1 MVPTVVVLPPKLSPP
16 PTEVASSM
24 GDWRSGYIEDVKVI
38 ANWLA
43 GKMVGHDQGRPV
55 VLTGCYQLRCGV
67 DVDGV
72 VLQGLWDWIRLCR
85 K

>member
-1 MVPTVVVLPPKLSPP
+1 M
-16 PTEVASSM
+16 
-24 GDWRSGYIEDVKVI
+24 

-72 VLQGLWDWIRLCR
+72 VLQGLWDWIRL
-85 K
+85 